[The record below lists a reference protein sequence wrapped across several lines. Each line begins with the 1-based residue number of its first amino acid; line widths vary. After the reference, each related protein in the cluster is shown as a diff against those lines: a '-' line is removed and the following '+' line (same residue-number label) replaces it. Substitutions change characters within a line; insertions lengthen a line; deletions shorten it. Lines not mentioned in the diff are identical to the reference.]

1 MTISKRLIRTVPEAV
16 DDEQEHLWEIAC
28 ALHPDWEHITHRD
41 PVDRD
46 LFPMTSK
53 HWDTCESGAQ
63 LADLIRAEDLYWRSG
78 IYLDSD
84 VEVLKPLDP
93 LLNTKG
99 FAGWEDEN
107 HICNAVMG
115 FEAGHPALRE
125 YLELAIQRHGEGTW
139 LAGVGAFTEVMRGR
153 DDVLL
158 LAPGSLYPVHYRQSM
173 PPTGLVRLH
182 NPWAYT
188 IHHWNHSWASA
199 EKIRSHNDMD
209 RQ

>member
-1 MTISKRLIRTVPEAV
+1 MPRRLVRTVPEAV

-28 ALHPDWEHITHRD
+28 DLHPDWEHRTWREPID
-41 PVDRD
+41 PVDFPLTGY
-46 LFPMTSK
+46 LFS
-53 HWDTCESGAQ
+53 TCESGAQ
-63 LADLIRAEDLYWRSG
+63 KADLIRAEDLYSRSG

-84 VEVLKPLDP
+84 VEVLRPLDP
-93 LLNTKG
+93 LLGTRG

-125 YLELAIQRHGEGTW
+125 YLELAIQRHDEGTW

-173 PPTGLVRLH
+173 PPMGLVRCH

-199 EKIRSHNDMD
+199 ERIRSGKSTDD
-209 RQ
+209 